1 MLVLPDTFDVCL
13 AKQKLLLAAI
23 TLFQMFIVLKFIN
36 LLGQLIDFTLLSW
49 KWYFEQSIKVPV
61 LENEVGLACPGFFHH
76 CQGSFGADRLWRE
89 EHPGETIEVLHGVGG
104 ALETPLAQ
112 DNDWDVIPEQISFFC
127 VTYRF

>member
-13 AKQKLLLAAI
+13 AKQKTFVSCNNSLSDVYCTEIYKFVRTTYRFYLA
-23 TLFQMFIVLKFIN
+23 VLEVV
-36 LLGQLIDFTLLSW
+36 LRTVSRSMQ
-49 KWYFEQSIKVPV
+49 VPV

-104 ALETPLAQ
+104 VLCRLGVVGEEDGEEPAKVLFLQ
-112 DNDWDVIPEQISFFC
+112 V
-127 VTYRF
+127 